1 MPGRRAKQNR
11 KAVTER
17 GNTPAVPE
25 RERQGE
31 FFPGEIRVSRVSTT
45 FSGPIPL
52 PTHLREYE
60 QVLPGSAD
68 RIVTMAEAEA
78 HHRRTSEGRL
88 IRLSEWGLLAALLI
102 ALVGMIGGL
111 YVTLRGK
118 SLEGMGTIGVTIVA
132 LVTVFALRKEPP
144 GESD

>member
-1 MPGRRAKQNR
+1 VRENI
-11 KAVTER
+11 
-17 GNTPAVPE
+17 PAVPE

-31 FFPGEIRVSRVSTT
+31 FFPGDIRVAQVSATY
-45 FSGPIPL
+45 SGPIPL
-52 PTHLREYE
+52 PAHLREYE

-68 RIVTMAEAEA
+68 RILAMAEDEA

-102 ALVGMIGGL
+102 ALVGVIGGL

>member
-11 KAVTER
+11 KAAAER

-68 RIVTMAEAEA
+68 RIVAMAEAEA

-88 IRLSEWGLLAALLI
+88 IRLSEWGLVAALLI

-144 GESD
+144 GESG

>member
-11 KAVTER
+11 KAATER

-68 RIVTMAEAEA
+68 RIVAMAEAEA

-118 SLEGMGTIGVTIVA
+118 SLEGMGTIGVTNRCSGDGICPSEGA
-132 LVTVFALRKEPP
+132 TGRE
-144 GESD
+144 